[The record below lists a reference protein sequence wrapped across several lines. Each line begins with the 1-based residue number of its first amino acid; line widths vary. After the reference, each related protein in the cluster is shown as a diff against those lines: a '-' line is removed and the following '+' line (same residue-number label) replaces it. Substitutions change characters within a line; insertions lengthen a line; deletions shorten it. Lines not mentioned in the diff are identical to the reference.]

1 MNVRLSVL
9 ALLACLAVLVMPS
22 RTLAQRFP
30 FFVQPISVKD
40 LKPMADE
47 LKLSPDQVE
56 AMIGFH
62 ETYGQDFTRL
72 QEGELDDLIDQ
83 GMAVAKDM
91 NWMARQMDI
100 PPRREIESIIKAA
113 EAVWTAFER
122 IDNRFFSQLR
132 GLLHEEQFAAIERI
146 QNRRRVES
154 YRSVHLRLAESL
166 NDGAGANIVSMLNR
180 LELSELE
187 RESINESLQAYERDI
202 VKQCRRLQKR
212 ILDATAIVLDE
223 VDRQGFRD
231 MDMMEM
237 MTYMSVPEHQDQLK
251 GLFDVHSVPIQEVA
265 AKLSEINW
273 ETYRKIYPL
282 LPADAAMDL
291 QQRYFREV
299 YRGTS
304 DQIFA
309 IRAWIKRAM
318 DLPSVDPAQKAQ
330 MQAVLDEL
338 NSDFESLS
346 VKIAKAIEAK
356 RTYRTMAVMEDSDLS
371 EHQPDVDRY
380 SERADDLATKAE
392 GRVRMLLTEQQEE
405 LLDGEE
411 VEKSENNWS
420 RWARGGGGS
429 RSRSRGS
436 GGSSRRGS
444 WGGFPVAAMEM
455 DRVNRFA
462 LWVGV
467 PDADMPMIE
476 VIHAGYMSDY
486 DTMSE
491 AYETAVQEAYDAMED
506 DGGRGRW
513 MKRRTVRNEVTDL
526 YREKLLA
533 REDAFF
539 EEFEVLLPDGTDPEI
554 IGTIRR
560 AQDRDRL
567 RSGQQQSGWA
577 LRQNPESTIDL
588 ASILLSVDPVEL
600 DKKDRLQLVG
610 LIADYEEQISAD
622 LDLLNEQLEKLE
634 SIQGR
639 LWSGEEYE
647 QDIRG
652 KMESLRQKRQKQV
665 GETAIRLTVL
675 NRDALESMIE
685 VLPDDTGW
693 YLQEEYD
700 KNAFSEVFNDSTAV
714 DDVIAESIALES
726 VSPAER
732 QTIETMAMDHRMK
745 YRELTNQMLELA
757 KTRAAIVASWPPNE
771 EMMDGWMKFEQLE
784 YDRGELNGRTRAR
797 LQLLL
802 GDERAIEVSGL
813 MPEME
818 EMLEDESEL
827 SVEVK

>member
-1 MNVRLSVL
+1 
-9 ALLACLAVLVMPS
+9 
-22 RTLAQRFP
+22 
-30 FFVQPISVKD
+30 
-40 LKPMADE
+40 
-47 LKLSPDQVE
+47 
-56 AMIGFH
+56 
-62 ETYGQDFTRL
+62 
-72 QEGELDDLIDQ
+72 
-83 GMAVAKDM
+83 
-91 NWMARQMDI
+91 
-100 PPRREIESIIKAA
+100 
-113 EAVWTAFER
+113 
-122 IDNRFFSQLR
+122 
-132 GLLHEEQFAAIERI
+132 ERI

-455 DRVNRFA
+455 DRV
-462 LWVGV
+462 
-467 PDADMPMIE
+467 
-476 VIHAGYMSDY
+476 
-486 DTMSE
+486 
-491 AYETAVQEAYDAMED
+491 
-506 DGGRGRW
+506 
-513 MKRRTVRNEVTDL
+513 
-526 YREKLLA
+526 
-533 REDAFF
+533 
-539 EEFEVLLPDGTDPEI
+539 
-554 IGTIRR
+554 
-560 AQDRDRL
+560 
-567 RSGQQQSGWA
+567 
-577 LRQNPESTIDL
+577 
-588 ASILLSVDPVEL
+588 
-600 DKKDRLQLVG
+600 
-610 LIADYEEQISAD
+610 
-622 LDLLNEQLEKLE
+622 
-634 SIQGR
+634 
-639 LWSGEEYE
+639 
-647 QDIRG
+647 
-652 KMESLRQKRQKQV
+652 
-665 GETAIRLTVL
+665 
-675 NRDALESMIE
+675 
-685 VLPDDTGW
+685 
-693 YLQEEYD
+693 
-700 KNAFSEVFNDSTAV
+700 
-714 DDVIAESIALES
+714 
-726 VSPAER
+726 
-732 QTIETMAMDHRMK
+732 
-745 YRELTNQMLELA
+745 
-757 KTRAAIVASWPPNE
+757 
-771 EMMDGWMKFEQLE
+771 
-784 YDRGELNGRTRAR
+784 
-797 LQLLL
+797 
-802 GDERAIEVSGL
+802 
-813 MPEME
+813 
-818 EMLEDESEL
+818 
-827 SVEVK
+827 